1 MNIVY
6 STSYENANKKLTEI
20 AKEKKG
26 NIVRSRGS
34 IEVKTDSEVWKWVNP
49 QTPIARAYKSTVAII
64 DRGCSIGDLHYVIL
78 PALVGDANNITFFD
92 YSKRWSGADDAPIE
106 IV

>member
-20 AKEKKG
+20 ANEKKG

-34 IEVKTDSEVWKWVNP
+34 IEVRTDSEVWKWVNP

-92 YSKRWSGADDAPIE
+92 YSKRWSGADDAPVE

>member
-20 AKEKKG
+20 ANEKKG

>member
-20 AKEKKG
+20 ANEENG
-26 NIVRSRGS
+26 DIVRTRGS

-49 QTPIARAYKSTVAII
+49 KTPIARAYKSTVAII
-64 DRGCSIGDLHYVIL
+64 DRECSIGDLHYVIL

-92 YSKRWSGADDAPIE
+92 YSKRWSGADDAWRI
-106 IV
+106 